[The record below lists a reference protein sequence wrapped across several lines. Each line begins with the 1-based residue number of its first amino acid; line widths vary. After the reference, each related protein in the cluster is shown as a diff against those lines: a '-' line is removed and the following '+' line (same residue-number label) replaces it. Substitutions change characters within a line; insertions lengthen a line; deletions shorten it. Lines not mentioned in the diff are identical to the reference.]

1 LLLRQITH
9 GLLQTD
15 NYAQRLDAANALYA
29 MLSEITKV
37 SFNTQDPLYLEETQL
52 GEGKALSPRDA
63 TRCITDFMRTAGF
76 ISGLRAAIIEARRR
90 FPDETIHVL
99 YAGCGPFAPL
109 MIPLTT
115 EFDATQVQFTLLDI
129 HKQSLDAARQIVCA
143 LGLKDF
149 VRDYVRADAT
159 SYQHPPESALHIVLT
174 ETMQRVLSKEPQV
187 MITSN
192 LVPQLV
198 EGGILVPQKITLRT
212 ALADVNQEHAFAD
225 NNDAASHDT
234 KRQRIYLGQVFELT
248 AESSRGVRDWPTTK
262 ENLGARTSPP
272 IRLSVPQ
279 LNGHAYKLMLLTEIT
294 VFDSIVIGDYH
305 SGITYPVVC
314 DELDGIESGSQIEFH
329 YQTGA
334 HPGLQYRIL

>member
-1 LLLRQITH
+1 MLRQITQ

-37 SFNTQDPLYLEETQL
+37 SFNTQEPLYLAETQL
-52 GEGKALSPRDA
+52 SEGKALSPRDA

-76 ISGLRAAIIEARRR
+76 INGLRAAIIEARRR
-90 FPDETIHVL
+90 FPDETMHVL

-115 EFDATQVQFTLLDI
+115 EFDSTQVQFTLLDI
-129 HKQSLDAARQIVCA
+129 HRQSLDAARQIVRA

-149 VRDYVRADAT
+149 VREYVCADAT
-159 SYQHPPESALHIVLT
+159 VYQHPPESALHIVLT

-198 EGGILVPQKITLRT
+198 EGGILVPQKITLSA
-212 ALADVNQEHAFAD
+212 ALADINQELPFAD
-225 NNDAASHDT
+225 DNDAASHET

-248 AESSRGVRDWPTTK
+248 AESSRRIRDWPTTK
-262 ENLGARTSPP
+262 ENQGARTSPP
-272 IRLSVPQ
+272 VRLGVPQ

-305 SGITYPVVC
+305 SGITYPFVC

-329 YQTGA
+329 YQTGEQ
-334 HPGLQYRIL
+334 PGLQYKIL